1 MCEKRKYSSRI
12 FSSQLEVSKLILLD
26 LPTPSYILEYIQIN
40 PYLQD
45 IKQKYEFTTVNHENM
60 TIDPG
65 S

>member
-26 LPTPSYILEYIQIN
+26 LPTTSYILEYIQIN

-45 IKQKYEFTTVNHENM
+45 IKQKYEFTTVHHENM